1 MEEKTGMDGSRM
13 EQKDENVNCFRRCK
27 RKARR
32 AIGWSTLPM
41 RYQMRIHLFIL
52 YGIFFICYFVFLYIY
67 VQQIYIKFLLE
78 NVSKKYQNMLVNR
91 LRDASLALGT
101 AVFSVDKV
109 GIDSVLR
116 LSDVF

>member
-1 MEEKTGMDGSRM
+1 
-13 EQKDENVNCFRRCK
+13 
-27 RKARR
+27 
-32 AIGWSTLPM
+32 
-41 RYQMRIHLFIL
+41 MRIHLFIL

-78 NVSKKYQNMLVNR
+78 NVSKKYQNVLVNR